1 MLVFHHL
8 RDQNTLYHYL
18 LTFILKFHLL
28 CRANSRTKAVLSTY
42 LVLLSE
48 KHQNGRLTTHEQDKK
63 LHDYCTSMLST
74 GCHIGMGELEEE
86 VASLLYVDC

>member
-1 MLVFHHL
+1 VFHHL
-8 RDQNTLYHYL
+8 RDQNTILYHYL

-63 LHDYCTSMLST
+63 LHYYCTSMLST